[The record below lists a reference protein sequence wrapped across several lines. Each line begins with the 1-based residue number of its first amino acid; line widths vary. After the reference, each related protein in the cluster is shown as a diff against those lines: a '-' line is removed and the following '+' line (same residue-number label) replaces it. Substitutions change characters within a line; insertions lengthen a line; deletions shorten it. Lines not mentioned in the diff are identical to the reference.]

1 MPRRNKYGI
10 RRGKPIEE
18 NNRRLNDDHRMAS
31 KWIAQQR
38 KPLIA
43 TFFFLDGE
51 GMEWHGI
58 ESRRREGFVILLL
71 LFLLLP
77 QYLDD
82 EMK

>member
-1 MPRRNKYGI
+1 MRRTI
-10 RRGKPIEE
+10 DALMITIE
-18 NNRRLNDDHRMAS
+18 MAT
-31 KWIAQQR
+31 KLIAQQR

-51 GMEWHGI
+51 GMEWRR
-58 ESRRREGFVILLL
+58 RRREWFVIFLLL
-71 LFLLLP
+71 LLLPLP

>member
-1 MPRRNKYGI
+1 
-10 RRGKPIEE
+10 
-18 NNRRLNDDHRMAS
+18 MAS